1 MFDTIAGLPIHPLVV
16 HAVVVLAPLSALL
29 AIVYAVKPAWRH
41 GLRWPTVGLTAIAAL
56 SAVLA
61 TSSGD
66 PLEARVNA
74 GASPAARALVEQHAE
89 AGDLA
94 ATTIYIL
101 LGAVV
106 LSVFLLI
113 PARRENLRKG
123 LSGLGVA
130 LCLLAALGVGYG
142 VFNAGHSGA
151 KAAWSD
157 TVQNTPTPTAG
168 GDGD

>member
-29 AIVYAVKPAWRH
+29 AVAYAVKPAWRH
-41 GLRWPTVGLTAIAAL
+41 ALRWPTVGLTALTAL

-66 PLEARVNA
+66 PLEERVTA
-74 GASPAARALVEQHAE
+74 GASPAVRAMVEQHAE

-101 LGAVV
+101 FGAVLV
-106 LSVFLLI
+106 SVFLLI
-113 PARRENLRKG
+113 PARRDKLRKG

-130 LCLLAALGVGYG
+130 VCLLAALGVGYG

-157 TVQNTPTPTAG
+157 TVKNTPAPAAG
-168 GDGD
+168 SDGD